1 MAANTTITAETR
13 RKLEAFAGPGK
24 SADELADKVL
34 SQYLMRQE
42 AARELDDIA
51 TWGQKHSKR
60 MGHKPLRMFSR
71 PSLNPEPNATGVKCG
86 PSR

>member
-60 MGHKPLRMFSR
+60 MGHKPSDVQPAIAESR
-71 PSLNPEPNATGVKCG
+71 AERHG
-86 PSR
+86 R